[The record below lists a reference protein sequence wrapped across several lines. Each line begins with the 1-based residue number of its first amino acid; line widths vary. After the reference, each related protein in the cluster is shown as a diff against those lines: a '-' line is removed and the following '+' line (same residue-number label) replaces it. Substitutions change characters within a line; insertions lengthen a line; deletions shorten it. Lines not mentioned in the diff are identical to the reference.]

1 MKVRLQKFL
10 SDCGVMSRRKAE
22 EEIKKGTITVNNKPC
37 ELGQKVD
44 DGDIVMYK
52 GKIIE
57 RTTDEK
63 CYYVLNKPR
72 GYVTTMSDERGRKC
86 IADLVKDIPQRVYPV
101 GRLDLNSEG
110 LVILTNDGEVANRLM
125 HPKGNVEK
133 VYMCKVRGN
142 VTNEQ
147 LTKLRSELV
156 LDGYKIM
163 PVDVRID
170 SVAEDLSGTVLRFAL
185 KEGRNR
191 QIRKMCEQ
199 CDLEVMRLKRIAIG
213 KISLGG
219 LHSGS
224 IAELSKQ
231 QVDYLKTI

>member
-1 MKVRLQKFL
+1 MKVRIQKYL

-22 EEIKKGTITVNNKPC
+22 EEIKKGNITVNNLPC

-44 DGDIVMYK
+44 DGDVITYN

-57 RTTDEK
+57 RTTDVK
-63 CYYVLNKPR
+63 SYYILNKPR

-86 IADLVKDIPQRVYPV
+86 IADLVKDIPERVYPV

-110 LVILTNDGEVANRLM
+110 LVILTNDGDVANRLM

-133 VYMCKVRGN
+133 VYLCKVRGN
-142 VTNEQ
+142 VSDEQ
-147 LTKLRSELV
+147 LAKLRSALV
-156 LDGYKIM
+156 LDGYTIK
-163 PVDVRID
+163 PVEVRIEN
-170 SVAEDLSGTVLRFAL
+170 VAEDGTVLKFFL

-199 CDLEVMRLKRIAIG
+199 CELEVMRLRRISIG
-213 KISLGG
+213 KIALGG
-219 LHSGS
+219 LRSGA
-224 IAELSKQ
+224 IIELDKQ
-231 QVDYLKTI
+231 QIDYLKSL

>member
-1 MKVRLQKFL
+1 MKVRLQKYL

-44 DGDIVMYK
+44 DGDIIMFN

-57 RTTDEK
+57 KTTDVK
-63 CYYVLNKPR
+63 SYYILNKPR

-86 IADLVKDIPQRVYPV
+86 IADLVKDIPERVYPV

-133 VYMCKVRGN
+133 IYMCKVRGA

-147 LTKLRSELV
+147 LTKLRSALV
-156 LDGYKIM
+156 LDGYTIM
-163 PVDVRID
+163 PVEVTID
-170 SVAEDLSGTVLRFAL
+170 KTMEDGTVLKFPL

-199 CDLEVMRLKRIAIG
+199 CDLEVMRLRRISIG
-213 KISLGG
+213 KISLSG
-219 LHSGS
+219 LRSGA
-224 IAELSKQ
+224 ILPLSKQ
-231 QVDYLKTI
+231 QIDYLKSL

>member
-1 MKVRLQKFL
+1 MKVRLQKYL

-44 DGDIVMYK
+44 EGDIVVYN

-57 RTTDEK
+57 KTTDTK
-63 CYYVLNKPR
+63 SYYILNKPR
-72 GYVTTMSDERGRKC
+72 GYVTTMSDERGRRC
-86 IADLVKDIPQRVYPV
+86 IADLIADLPERVYPV

-110 LVILTNDGEVANRLM
+110 LVILTNDGDVANRLM

-133 VYMCKVRGN
+133 VYMCKVRGE
-142 VTNEQ
+142 VSDEQ
-147 LTKLRSELV
+147 LAKLRSALV
-156 LDGYKIM
+156 IDGYKIM
-163 PVDVRID
+163 PVDVRVE
-170 SVAEDLSGTVLRFAL
+170 SVAENGTVLKFIL

-199 CDLEVMRLKRIAIG
+199 CSLEVMRLKRISIG

-219 LHSGS
+219 LHTGS
-224 IAELSKQ
+224 VLELSKQ
-231 QVDYLKTI
+231 QIDYLKSI

>member
-1 MKVRLQKFL
+1 MKVRLQKYL

-44 DGDIVMYK
+44 DSDIIVFN

-57 RTTDEK
+57 RTTDVK
-63 CYYVLNKPR
+63 SYYILNKPR

-86 IADLVKDIPQRVYPV
+86 IADLIKDIPQRVYPV

-110 LVILTNDGEVANRLM
+110 LVILTNDGDVANRLM

-133 VYMCKVRGN
+133 IYMCKVRGT

-147 LTKLRSELV
+147 LTKLRSALV
-156 LDGYKIM
+156 LDGYTIM
-163 PVDVRID
+163 PVEVT
-170 SVAEDLSGTVLRFAL
+170 VENVMEGGTVLKFPL

-199 CDLEVMRLKRIAIG
+199 CGLEVMRLRRISIG
-213 KISLGG
+213 KITLGG
-219 LHSGS
+219 LHTGA
-224 IAELSKQ
+224 ILELSKQ
-231 QVDYLKTI
+231 QIDYLKSL

>member
-1 MKVRLQKFL
+1 MKVRLQKYL

-44 DGDIVMYK
+44 ESDVVMFN

-57 RTTDEK
+57 KTTDTK
-63 CYYVLNKPR
+63 SYYILNKPR

-86 IADLVKDIPQRVYPV
+86 IADLVKELPERVYPV

-125 HPKGNVEK
+125 HPRGNVEK
-133 VYMCKVRGN
+133 IYKCKVRGK

-147 LTKLRSELV
+147 LTKLRSPLV
-156 LDGYKIM
+156 LDGYQIM
-163 PVDVRID
+163 PVDVL
-170 SVAEDLSGTVLRFAL
+170 VENETENGTVLRFAL

-199 CDLEVMRLKRIAIG
+199 CDLEVMRLKRISIG
-213 KISLGG
+213 KITLGG
-219 LHSGS
+219 LRTGA
-224 IAELSKQ
+224 IVELSGQ
-231 QVDYLKTI
+231 QIAYLKSL

>member
-1 MKVRLQKFL
+1 MKVRLQKYL

-44 DGDIVMYK
+44 EGDIVVYN

-57 RTTDEK
+57 KTTDAK
-63 CYYVLNKPR
+63 SYYMLNKPR
-72 GYVTTMSDERGRKC
+72 GYVTTMSDERGRRC
-86 IADLVKDIPQRVYPV
+86 IADLIADLPERVYPV

-110 LVILTNDGEVANRLM
+110 LVILTNDGDVANRLM

-133 VYMCKVRGN
+133 VYMCKVRGE
-142 VTNEQ
+142 VSDEQ
-147 LTKLRSELV
+147 LAKLRSALV
-156 LDGYKIM
+156 IDGYKIM
-163 PVDVRID
+163 PVDVRVE
-170 SVAEDLSGTVLRFAL
+170 SVAENGTVLKFIL

-199 CDLEVMRLKRIAIG
+199 CSLEVMRLKRISIG
-213 KISLGG
+213 KIFLGG
-219 LHSGS
+219 LHTGS
-224 IAELSKQ
+224 VLELSKQ
-231 QVDYLKTI
+231 QIDYLKSI

>member
-1 MKVRLQKFL
+1 MKVRIQKYL

-22 EEIKKGTITVNNKPC
+22 EEIKKGNITVNNQPC

-44 DGDIVMYK
+44 DSDVITVN

-57 RTTDEK
+57 RTTDVK
-63 CYYVLNKPR
+63 SYYILNKPR

-86 IADLVKDIPQRVYPV
+86 IAHLVKDIPERVYPV

-110 LVILTNDGEVANRLM
+110 LVILTNDGDVANRLM

-133 VYMCKVRGN
+133 VYLCKVRGN
-142 VTNEQ
+142 VSDEQ
-147 LTKLRSELV
+147 LAKLRSALV
-156 LDGYKIM
+156 LDGYTIK
-163 PVDVRID
+163 PVEVRIEN
-170 SVAEDLSGTVLRFAL
+170 VAEDGTVLKFFL

-199 CDLEVMRLKRIAIG
+199 CELEVMRLRRISIG
-213 KISLGG
+213 KIALGG
-219 LHSGS
+219 LRTGA
-224 IAELSKQ
+224 ILELEKQ
-231 QVDYLKTI
+231 QIDYLKSL

>member
-1 MKVRLQKFL
+1 MKVRLQKYL

-22 EEIKKGTITVNNKPC
+22 EEIKKGNITVNNKPC

-44 DGDIVMYK
+44 DSDVVVYN

-57 RTTDEK
+57 RTSDQK
-63 CYYVLNKPR
+63 KYYILNKPR

-86 IADLVKDIPQRVYPV
+86 IADLVRDIPERVYPV

-125 HPKGNVEK
+125 HPSGEVEK
-133 VYMCKVRGN
+133 IYLCKIRGR
-142 VTNEQ
+142 VTEEQ
-147 LTKLRSELV
+147 LEKLRSPLV
-156 LDGYKIM
+156 LDGYTIKPVQVCIEKI
-163 PVDVRID
+163 V
-170 SVAEDLSGTVLRFAL
+170 EDGTVLRFAL

-191 QIRKMCEQ
+191 QIRKMCEL
-199 CDLEVMRLKRIAIG
+199 CELDVMRLKRISIG

-219 LHSGS
+219 LHAGA
-224 IAELSKQ
+224 ILELDKKQ
-231 QVDYLKTI
+231 IDYLKSI

>member
-1 MKVRLQKFL
+1 MKVRLQKYL

-22 EEIKKGTITVNNKPC
+22 EEMKKGTITVNNKPC

-44 DGDIVMYK
+44 DSDIIMFN

-57 RTTDEK
+57 RTTDTK
-63 CYYVLNKPR
+63 SYYILNKPR

-86 IADLVKDIPQRVYPV
+86 IADLIKDIPERVYPV

-110 LVILTNDGEVANRLM
+110 LVILTNDGDVANRLM

-133 VYMCKVRGN
+133 IYMCKVRGT
-142 VTNEQ
+142 VSTEQ
-147 LTKLRSELV
+147 LTKLRSALV
-156 LDGYKIM
+156 LDGYTIM
-163 PVDVRID
+163 PVEVT
-170 SVAEDLSGTVLRFAL
+170 VEKTMEDGTVLKFPL

-199 CDLEVMRLKRIAIG
+199 CELEVMRLKRVSIG
-213 KISLGG
+213 KITLGG
-219 LHSGS
+219 LHSGA
-224 IAELSKQ
+224 ILELSKQ
-231 QVDYLKTI
+231 QIDYLKSI

>member
-1 MKVRLQKFL
+1 
-10 SDCGVMSRRKAE
+10 MSRRKAE
-22 EEIKKGTITVNNKPC
+22 EEIKKGTITVNNMPC

-44 DGDIVMYK
+44 DGDIVMYN

-57 RTTDEK
+57 KTTDTK
-63 CYYVLNKPR
+63 SYYILNKPR

-86 IADLVKDIPQRVYPV
+86 IADLTRDLPERVYPV

-133 VYMCKVRGN
+133 VYICKVRGE
-142 VTNEQ
+142 VSDEQ
-147 LTKLRSELV
+147 LAKLRSALV
-156 LDGYKIM
+156 IDDYKIM
-163 PVDVRID
+163 PVDVR
-170 SVAEDLSGTVLRFAL
+170 VENVVENGTVLKFIL

-199 CDLEVMRLKRIAIG
+199 CSLEVMRLKRISIG
-213 KISLGG
+213 KIALGG
-219 LHSGS
+219 LHTGS
-224 IAELSKQ
+224 ILELSKQ
-231 QVDYLKTI
+231 QIDYLKSI

>member
-10 SDCGVMSRRKAE
+10 SDCGIMSRRKAE
-22 EEIKKGTITVNNKPC
+22 EEMKKGTITVNNKPC

-44 DGDIVMYK
+44 ESDVVMYN

-57 RTTDEK
+57 KQTDEK
-63 CYYVLNKPR
+63 YYYILNKPR

-86 IADLVKDIPQRVYPV
+86 IADLTRELPCRVYPV

-125 HPKGNVEK
+125 HPKGEVEK
-133 VYMCKVRGN
+133 VYKCKVRGK
-142 VTNEQ
+142 VSDSQ
-147 LTKLRSELV
+147 LEKLRSELV
-156 LDGYKIM
+156 IDDYKIM
-163 PVDVRID
+163 PVDVTVD
-170 SVAEDLSGTVLRFAL
+170 KEMEDGTVLRFAL

-199 CDLEVMRLKRIAIG
+199 CDLEVMRLRRVSIG
-213 KISLGG
+213 KIILGG
-219 LHSGS
+219 LRSGS
-224 IAELSKQ
+224 ILELTKQ
-231 QVDYLKTI
+231 QIDYLKSI

>member
-1 MKVRLQKFL
+1 MKVRIQKYL

-22 EEIKKGTITVNNKPC
+22 EEIKKGNITVNNQPC

-44 DGDIVMYK
+44 DGDVITFN

-57 RTTDEK
+57 RTTDVK
-63 CYYVLNKPR
+63 SYYILNKPR

-86 IADLVKDIPQRVYPV
+86 IADLVKDIPERVYPV

-110 LVILTNDGEVANRLM
+110 LVILTNDGDVANRLM

-133 VYMCKVRGN
+133 VYLCKVRGN
-142 VTNEQ
+142 VSDEQ
-147 LTKLRSELV
+147 LAKLRSALV
-156 LDGYKIM
+156 LDGYTIK
-163 PVDVRID
+163 PVEVRVEN
-170 SVAEDLSGTVLRFAL
+170 VAEDGTVLKFFL

-199 CDLEVMRLKRIAIG
+199 CELEVMRLRRISIG
-213 KISLGG
+213 KIALGG
-219 LHSGS
+219 LRTGA
-224 IAELSKQ
+224 ILELDKAQ
-231 QVDYLKTI
+231 IDYLKSL